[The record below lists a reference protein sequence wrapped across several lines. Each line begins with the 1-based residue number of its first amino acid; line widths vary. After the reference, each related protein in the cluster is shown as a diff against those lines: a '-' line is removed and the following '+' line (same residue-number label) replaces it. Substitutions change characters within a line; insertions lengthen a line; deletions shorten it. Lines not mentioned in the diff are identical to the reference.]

1 MTPHRLWEWEG
12 RGFDAEQA
20 IPRADADR
28 LIRAAQ
34 GPAGRLKG
42 AQRAFDLFPDRVSAR
57 NLVGIVAAGDVS
69 CEILPKIDRE
79 ATPAHP
85 ASLRRQLISMLAVA
99 HDLRIAD
106 DAATLL
112 DTQQQT
118 LLEILITRFVAL
130 AEDAVRRGM
139 PRLYVAH
146 ADDLPALRGRL
157 DPVRQFS
164 ALAGNPSRLACR
176 YDVFSEDIALNQ
188 VMKAAILC
196 LRLLARSMANQR
208 RLGELALVYADVAT
222 VARSQLRWD
231 RIVPDRANARW
242 QPLLRLARLILGDQF
257 QNTTAGSA
265 DGFALLFDMNVLFER
280 YVARLLAPIADEAG
294 WTLHAQGG
302 RKPCLTGENAP
313 KAGLFET
320 EPDLR
325 LERDG
330 RVAMIVDTKWKCL
343 ADPAHEPKMCIDQ
356 ADIYQVM
363 AYARVYGCNR
373 LMLLYPHHAGLGRAM
388 PVDFTVTGSGAPITL
403 TVATLDISDHATARQ
418 GLIDILGL
426 YGR

>member
-1 MTPHRLWEWEG
+1 
-12 RGFDAEQA
+12 
-20 IPRADADR
+20 
-28 LIRAAQ
+28 
-34 GPAGRLKG
+34 
-42 AQRAFDLFPDRVSAR
+42 
-57 NLVGIVAAGDVS
+57 
-69 CEILPKIDRE
+69 
-79 ATPAHP
+79 
-85 ASLRRQLISMLAVA
+85 MLAVA

-130 AEDAVRRGM
+130 AEDAVRRGI

-164 ALAGNPSRLACR
+164 ALAGSPSRLACR
-176 YDVFSEDIALNQ
+176 YEVFSEDIALNQ
-188 VMKAAILC
+188 VMKA

-265 DGFALLFDMNVLFER
+265 DGFALPFDMNVLFEC
-280 YVARLLAPIADEAG
+280 YVAR
-294 WTLHAQGG
+294 
-302 RKPCLTGENAP
+302 
-313 KAGLFET
+313 
-320 EPDLR
+320 
-325 LERDG
+325 

-363 AYARVYGCNR
+363 AYARIYGGNR
-373 LMLLYPHHAGLGRAM
+373 LMRLYPHHAGLGRAM

-426 YGR
+426 YGPVGQGRAAWTVSASVDGRRPSDGVRMVERVSTARRRRKPSLTAGSTLSRSPKVPSASAPRAR